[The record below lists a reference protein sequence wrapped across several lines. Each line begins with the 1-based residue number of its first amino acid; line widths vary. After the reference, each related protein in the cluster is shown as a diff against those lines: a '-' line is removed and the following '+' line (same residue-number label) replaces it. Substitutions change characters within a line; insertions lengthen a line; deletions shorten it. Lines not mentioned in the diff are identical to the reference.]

1 MECVPPMGYSN
12 LALLLSARRFGA
24 RNTRRAPRKV
34 RDAVRSQFGPPL
46 RKDDGAPLV
55 ALVIGAA
62 AATGTYALIDNGDDA
77 IEASTRLIVV
87 ETPAQ
92 HSADIPGKNEAA
104 TAVAITPTLSVA
116 GPDEASTAAAV
127 SQSSVTKPRGSK
139 AATAGPEEASTAAA
153 VSQSSGTEPLGSAL
167 P

>member
-1 MECVPPMGYSN
+1 MQYETS
-12 LALLLSARRFGA
+12 LARPSAR
-24 RNTRRAPRKV
+24 TM
-34 RDAVRSQFGPPL
+34 L
-46 RKDDGAPLV
+46 APLV

-77 IEASTRLIVV
+77 IQAATRVIVV

-104 TAVAITPTLSVA
+104 TAAAINPTLSVA

-127 SQSSVTKPRGSK
+127 SQSS
-139 AATAGPEEASTAAA
+139 ATA
-153 VSQSSGTEPLGSAL
+153 PLGSAL

>member
-1 MECVPPMGYSN
+1 MQHEAS
-12 LALLLSARRFGA
+12 LAGLSAR
-24 RNTRRAPRKV
+24 TM
-34 RDAVRSQFGPPL
+34 L
-46 RKDDGAPLV
+46 APLV

-62 AATGTYALIDNGDDA
+62 AATGTYALIDNGDA
-77 IEASTRLIVV
+77 IQASTRLIVV

-104 TAVAITPTLSVA
+104 TAAAINPTRSVA

-127 SQSSVTKPRGSK
+127 SRSSVTAPPGSK
-139 AATAGPEEASTAAA
+139 AATPGPDEASTAAA
-153 VSQSSGTEPLGSAL
+153 VSRSSGTGPRGFAL

>member
-1 MECVPPMGYSN
+1 MQYEAS
-12 LALLLSARRFGA
+12 LARPSAR
-24 RNTRRAPRKV
+24 TMM
-34 RDAVRSQFGPPL
+34 
-46 RKDDGAPLV
+46 APLV

-77 IEASTRLIVV
+77 IQASTRLIVV

-104 TAVAITPTLSVA
+104 TAAAINPTLSVA

-127 SQSSVTKPRGSK
+127 SQSSVTEPRGSK
-139 AATAGPEEASTAAA
+139 AATAGPDEASTAAA
-153 VSQSSGTEPLGSAL
+153 VSQSSATEPLGSAL

>member
-1 MECVPPMGYSN
+1 MQYEAS
-12 LALLLSARRFGA
+12 LARLSAR
-24 RNTRRAPRKV
+24 TMLV
-34 RDAVRSQFGPPL
+34 
-46 RKDDGAPLV
+46 PLV

-62 AATGTYALIDNGDDA
+62 AATATYAVIDNGDA
-77 IEASTRLIVV
+77 IQASTRLIVV

-104 TAVAITPTLSVA
+104 TAVAINPTRSVV

-127 SQSSVTKPRGSK
+127 AQPSGTAPRGST
-139 AATAGPEEASTAAA
+139 AATAGPDEASTAAV
-153 VSQSSGTEPLGSAL
+153 VSRSSGTQPLGSAS

>member
-1 MECVPPMGYSN
+1 MQYEAT
-12 LALLLSARRFGA
+12 LARPSARMM
-24 RNTRRAPRKV
+24 
-34 RDAVRSQFGPPL
+34 L
-46 RKDDGAPLV
+46 APLV

-62 AATGTYALIDNGDDA
+62 VATGTYALIDNGDDA
-77 IEASTRLIVV
+77 IQASTRLIVV

-104 TAVAITPTLSVA
+104 TAAAINPTLSVA

-127 SQSSVTKPRGSK
+127 SQSSATAPRGSK
-139 AATAGPEEASTAAA
+139 AATAGTDEASTAAA
-153 VSQSSGTEPLGSAL
+153 VSRSSATAPLGSAS

>member
-1 MECVPPMGYSN
+1 MSPRWGTAIVLLFYRPAGFGDSQHPVGPAGRSLMQYEAS
-12 LALLLSARRFGA
+12 LARPSAR
-24 RNTRRAPRKV
+24 TM
-34 RDAVRSQFGPPL
+34 L
-46 RKDDGAPLV
+46 APLV

-77 IEASTRLIVV
+77 IQAATRVIVV

-104 TAVAITPTLSVA
+104 TAAAINPTLSVA

-127 SQSSVTKPRGSK
+127 SQSSVTAPRGSK
-139 AATAGPEEASTAAA
+139 AATAGPDEASTAAA
-153 VSQSSGTEPLGSAL
+153 VSQSSVTAPLGSAS

>member
-1 MECVPPMGYSN
+1 MHYEAS
-12 LALLLSARRFGA
+12 LARPSAR
-24 RNTRRAPRKV
+24 TMLV
-34 RDAVRSQFGPPL
+34 
-46 RKDDGAPLV
+46 PLV

-62 AATGTYALIDNGDDA
+62 AAAGTYALIDNADDA
-77 IEASTRLIVV
+77 IQASTRVIVV

-104 TAVAITPTLSVA
+104 TAAAISPTLSFAGPDEASTAAAVSQSSTTEPRGSKAATA

-127 SQSSVTKPRGSK
+127 SQSSVH
-139 AATAGPEEASTAAA
+139 
-153 VSQSSGTEPLGSAL
+153 PLGSAL

>member
-1 MECVPPMGYSN
+1 MQHEAS
-12 LALLLSARRFGA
+12 LAGLSAR
-24 RNTRRAPRKV
+24 TM
-34 RDAVRSQFGPPL
+34 L
-46 RKDDGAPLV
+46 APLV

-62 AATGTYALIDNGDDA
+62 AATGTYALIDNGDGA
-77 IEASTRLIVV
+77 IKASTRLLVV

-104 TAVAITPTLSVA
+104 TAAAINPTRSVA

-127 SQSSVTKPRGSK
+127 SRSSVTAPPGSK
-139 AATAGPEEASTAAA
+139 AATPGPDEASTAAA
-153 VSQSSGTEPLGSAL
+153 VSRSSGTGPRGFAL

>member
-1 MECVPPMGYSN
+1 MQYEAS
-12 LALLLSARRFGA
+12 LARLSAR
-24 RNTRRAPRKV
+24 TM
-34 RDAVRSQFGPPL
+34 L
-46 RKDDGAPLV
+46 APLV

-77 IEASTRLIVV
+77 IQASTRLIVV

-104 TAVAITPTLSVA
+104 TAVAINPTLGVA

-127 SQSSVTKPRGSK
+127 SQSSVTEPRGSK
-139 AATAGPEEASTAAA
+139 AATAGPDEASTAAA
-153 VSQSSGTEPLGSAL
+153 VSQSSVTAPLGFGAL

>member
-1 MECVPPMGYSN
+1 MLAPM
-12 LALLLSARRFGA
+12 
-24 RNTRRAPRKV
+24 
-34 RDAVRSQFGPPL
+34 
-46 RKDDGAPLV
+46 V

-62 AATGTYALIDNGDDA
+62 AATGTYALIDNGDDT
-77 IEASTRLIVV
+77 IQLPTRVIVV

-104 TAVAITPTLSVA
+104 TAVAINPTLSVA

-127 SQSSVTKPRGSK
+127 SQSIVTEPRGSK
-139 AATAGPEEASTAAA
+139 AATAGPDEASIAAV
-153 VSQSSGTEPLGSAL
+153 VSQSSVTEPRGSAL

>member
-1 MECVPPMGYSN
+1 MQYEAS
-12 LALLLSARRFGA
+12 LARISAR
-24 RNTRRAPRKV
+24 TM
-34 RDAVRSQFGPPL
+34 L
-46 RKDDGAPLV
+46 APLV

-77 IEASTRLIVV
+77 IQASTRLIVV

-104 TAVAITPTLSVA
+104 TAVAINPTRSVA

-127 SQSSVTKPRGSK
+127 SQSSGTEPRGSK
-139 AATAGPEEASTAAA
+139 AATAGPDEASTAAA
-153 VSQSSGTEPLGSAL
+153 VSRSSGTEPLGSAL

>member
-1 MECVPPMGYSN
+1 MQYEAS
-12 LALLLSARRFGA
+12 LARLPAR
-24 RNTRRAPRKV
+24 TM
-34 RDAVRSQFGPPL
+34 L
-46 RKDDGAPLV
+46 APLV

-77 IEASTRLIVV
+77 IQASTRLVFV

-92 HSADIPGKNEAA
+92 HSADIPGKNEVTTAA
-104 TAVAITPTLSVA
+104 AITPTLSVA

-127 SQSSVTKPRGSK
+127 SQSSATEPLEPK
-139 AATAGPEEASTAAA
+139 AATAGPDEASTAAA
-153 VSQSSGTEPLGSAL
+153 VSQSSASEPLGSAV

>member
-1 MECVPPMGYSN
+1 MQHEASLGR
-12 LALLLSARRFGA
+12 LSAR
-24 RNTRRAPRKV
+24 TM
-34 RDAVRSQFGPPL
+34 L
-46 RKDDGAPLV
+46 APLV

-62 AATGTYALIDNGDDA
+62 AATGTYALIDNGDAA
-77 IEASTRLIVV
+77 IQASTRLIVV

-104 TAVAITPTLSVA
+104 TAVAINPTLSVA

-127 SQSSVTKPRGSK
+127 SQPRVTEPRGSK
-139 AATAGPEEASTAAA
+139 AATAAPDEASTAAA
-153 VSQSSGTEPLGSAL
+153 VSQPSGTAPLGSAS